1 MYKFEIMFKSVMQH
15 YPLEPVGN
23 HYPTATFPT
32 ADAILRVIANA
43 MGLKLES
50 EEEYASFKEKFTF
63 DVKSE
68 KADHPV
74 TVYTDF
80 EEDPETD
87 EVRYVDYIV
96 DAAFKITVYG
106 EKEDLLKAN
115 DALKHPYYFVNLG
128 GQTPSRFIVKE
139 IEEVEE

>member
-32 ADAILRVIANA
+32 AEAILRGIANA

-87 EVRYVDYIV
+87 TIDCRLLASKVTFTTSPG
-96 DAAFKITVYG
+96 FKT
-106 EKEDLLKAN
+106 KRKKSLSDNAK
-115 DALKHPYYFVNLG
+115 
-128 GQTPSRFIVKE
+128 R
-139 IEEVEE
+139 

>member
-50 EEEYASFKEKFTF
+50 EEEYAEYMEVDLNKYSNISVETVIHGVQNSLTFFTALGYTVLFAKIIGKKLILTIKKRKLVNDEIKKE
-63 DVKSE
+63 
-68 KADHPV
+68 
-74 TVYTDF
+74 
-80 EEDPETD
+80 
-87 EVRYVDYIV
+87 
-96 DAAFKITVYG
+96 
-106 EKEDLLKAN
+106 LK
-115 DALKHPYYFVNLG
+115 K
-128 GQTPSRFIVKE
+128 
-139 IEEVEE
+139 